1 MTPRRSN
8 RVNGTKL
15 TEKIEDMEARIQTEV
30 LDERRNN
37 QQLKYASTTCKF
49 TIFDLVPELR
59 ERIYYYAMETGQ
71 PRPLMGLKAPTLALV
86 SKQVRAEV
94 LSVFF
99 GKCGFMVEI
108 TSNYPWMRQLKAMRV
123 SHVKPTE
130 HKKYKYRLHGSNEM
144 MWGYNPAY
152 HAAGR
157 VSGASTAKTW
167 LARLEKRDGV
177 DVAFRNLEV
186 LIAGIDSETTSKSKK
201 LEETWITV
209 VVPTTR
215 KLRPVVNYDKYAGSP
230 YASKNRWPKRV
241 AGTEH
246 PEELTLFRERAK
258 AKVEEIAEGRD
269 GFKGLTLDDLEV
281 VAAEFKYWP
290 DPRRGI

>member
-1 MTPRRSN
+1 MTPPRSN

-30 LDERRNN
+30 LDQRRNA
-37 QQLKYASTTCKF
+37 QQLKYANTTGKF
-49 TIFDLVPELR
+49 TIFNLIPELR
-59 ERIYYYAMETGQ
+59 EQIYYYAMETEQ

-94 LSVFF
+94 LPVFF
-99 GKCGFMVEI
+99 GKCRFMVEI
-108 TSNYPWMRQLKAMRV
+108 TSNYPWLRQLKAMGV
-123 SHVKPTE
+123 SHVKPIE
-130 HKKYKYRLHGSNEM
+130 HKKYRYRLNDSNDHIY
-144 MWGYNPAY
+144 GYHPTY

-177 DVAFRNLEV
+177 NVVFRNLEV
-186 LIAGIDSETTSKSKK
+186 LIAAFAQSISGG
-201 LEETWITV
+201 LEETWMTV
-209 VVPTTR
+209 VVPTAR
-215 KLRPVVNYDKYAGSP
+215 KLRPVVTYDEYAGPP
-230 YASKNRWPKRV
+230 YIPRMRYSRRV

-246 PEELTLFRERAK
+246 AEELTLFRERAK
-258 AKVEEIAEGRD
+258 AKVEGIAEGRD
-269 GFKGLTLDDLEV
+269 GFKGFTVDDLEV

-290 DPRRGI
+290 GPRRGT